1 MSRDNTRFNGKPWA
15 CSHTLPRCA
24 SRSKAVRRSTRWLAD
39 LFAAAFELFVVG
51 DCVLPLLLA
60 FLGLLLGR
68 LGVLLGG
75 LPVVVLVL
83 PLALEVARVEVV
95 AGLDAFRLRDLC
107 LFELDFGLRRLLVR
121 LRRDAGLFEPI
132 LLLIEPG
139 QFGLGHLHAVTS
151 DLLVVLRRVVPV
163 LIVRRNRR
171 LLLGARLLDLELG
184 LLFLGLGHVDVTL
197 EPVELALRGADL
209 AARHLELALR
219 LKHRLPLAAW
229 YVVERRV
236 VQLVFEAA
244 ATAHGA
250 DRGRRPGQEL

>member
-1 MSRDNTRFNGKPWA
+1 MSRDDTRFNGKPWA

-68 LGVLLGG
+68 LGVLLGVF
-75 LPVVVLVL
+75 PVV
-83 PLALEVARVEVV
+83 
-95 AGLDAFRLRDLC
+95 
-107 LFELDFGLRRLLVR
+107 
-121 LRRDAGLFEPI
+121 

-139 QFGLGHLHAVTS
+139 QLGLGHLHAVTS
-151 DLLVVLRRVVPV
+151 DLLAVLRRVVPV

-250 DRGRRPGQEL
+250 DRGRRP